1 MRKVRFLL
9 LLFALLFA
17 AGSLVSAAGG
27 KVAKPQPAAGE
38 KVAKPQWW
46 GKAPGEKPFVQGK
59 VANVSP
65 TNIAVQTPEGIRP
78 FVVNERTRV
87 IVRGQKATIA
97 DVKVGDPVI
106 VRFQPVPNNVPI
118 AIGIVVPKPMLAG
131 QIIAIQG
138 NVITIREAI
147 KQPKPEVRPA
157 AAAAPVPKR
166 GAHKPGLP
174 APQVPAEKPRPGG
187 PERRIT
193 VTDAT
198 RYTSRGYQG
207 TLADLRVGYFVRAA
221 GAFNGDNFI
230 ADHIEFVP
238 AVAKGTVTAIEN
250 GVIVVKTVRQ
260 LTLQL
265 QPSDATVVLV
275 KPRIAPNKRGTLDDV
290 KVGSPVDVG
299 FHPTEGGPAPLLW
312 VAVYTGM

>member
-1 MRKVRFLL
+1 MRKVRFIL

-17 AGSLVSAAGG
+17 TGSLVSAAG
-27 KVAKPQPAAGE
+27 E
-38 KVAKPQWW
+38 KVANPQWW

-65 TNIAVQTPEGIRP
+65 TNIAVQTPEGIKP

-87 IVRGQKATIA
+87 MVRGQKATIA

-106 VRFQPVPNNVPI
+106 VRFQLVPNNVPI
-118 AIGIVVPKPMLAG
+118 ALGIVVPKPMVSG
-131 QIIAIQG
+131 QIVAIQG
-138 NVITIREAI
+138 NVIIVREAV
-147 KQPKPEVRPA
+147 KQIRPKVRPA
-157 AAAAPVPKR
+157 ATATPTSKR
-166 GAHKPGLP
+166 EAHKLGLP
-174 APQVPAEKPRPGG
+174 APQVPVERPQPGG

-198 RYTSRGYQG
+198 KYTSRGYQG

-221 GAFNGDNFI
+221 GSFNADNLI

-238 AVAKGTVTAIEN
+238 AVAKGTVTAVEN

-265 QPSDATVVLV
+265 QPSDATVVWV
-275 KPRIAPNKRGTLDDV
+275 KPRIAPNKRGSLEDV

-299 FHPTEGGPAPLLW
+299 FHPTESGPAPLLW
-312 VAVYTGM
+312 IAVYTGM